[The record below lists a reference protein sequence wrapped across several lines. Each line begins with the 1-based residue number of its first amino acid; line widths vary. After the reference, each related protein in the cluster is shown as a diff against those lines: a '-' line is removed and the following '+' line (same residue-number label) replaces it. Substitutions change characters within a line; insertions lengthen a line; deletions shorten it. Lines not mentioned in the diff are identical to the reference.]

1 MIFRLKGK
9 KEDYNQKEDTAAA
22 LYLQAAENGDP
33 EAQYNLGLIYLE
45 GNGVKKNE
53 KLGAGWIQKAAN
65 QGHIEAKKKLAWCY
79 LYGRGVKQN
88 LSHGLKLS
96 QEADG
101 TDFAVDMNK
110 FGALIRK

>member
-9 KEDYNQKEDTAAA
+9 KENNNKNDDPVLA
-22 LYLQAAENGDP
+22 LYQPAAENGDP
-33 EAQYNLGLIYLE
+33 EAQYNLGLLYLE

-53 KLGAGWIQKAAN
+53 KLGAEWIQKAAD
-65 QGHIEAKKKLAWCY
+65 QGHIAAKKKLAWCY

-88 LSHGLKLS
+88 LSQGLKLS